1 MFPLKDNIPLARF
14 PIVTVAL
21 VAINVVVYLLE
32 IRHGGSFF
40 GGPTDSVAV
49 RYGAIPYELTH
60 PGSHCG
66 LVSVQTLQGPA
77 STVAC
82 QGQPGV
88 TGSPPPGAPATWE
101 TAFTSMF
108 LHGSFLHIFGNMLF
122 LAIFGPTIEDAMGRV
137 RFPIFYLLGGLVALG
152 AQVLVDPN
160 STTPTLGASGAIA
173 AVLGGYIVLYPRAR
187 ILSVVLIVFFFTIV
201 EVPALVLLG
210 FWFVVQL
217 YFGAAGLA
225 SPVGSGEGVAYFAH
239 VGGFA
244 FGLLLIRLFV
254 RGKWHKPTSE
264 PTQLV
269 RQAGDPRRE
278 AHYPTRTTDD
288 PAREAGDPAPEAHYP
303 TRTTDD
309 PAREADDP
317 AREADDP
324 ARTR

>member
-40 GGPTDSVAV
+40 GGPSSSVAV

-60 PGSHCG
+60 PGSHCD
-66 LVSVQTLQGPA
+66 LVSVQTPAGIA

-88 TGSPPPGAPATWE
+88 TGTPAAQPATWE

-122 LAIFGPTIEDAMGRV
+122 LAIFGPAVEDAMGRV
-137 RFPIFYLLGGLVALG
+137 RFPAFYLLGGLVALG

-187 ILSVVLIVFFFTIV
+187 ILSLVLIIFFVTIV
-201 EVPALVLLG
+201 EVPAVVLLG

-217 YFGAAGLA
+217 VLGAAGLA

-239 VGGFA
+239 VGGFV
-244 FGLLLIRLFV
+244 FGLLVIRLFV
-254 RGKWHKPTSE
+254 RQRKPE
-264 PTQLV
+264 PSLPV
-269 RQAGDPRRE
+269 
-278 AHYPTRTTDD
+278 Y
-288 PAREAGDPAPEAHYP
+288 
-303 TRTTDD
+303 
-309 PAREADDP
+309 
-317 AREADDP
+317 
-324 ARTR
+324 